1 MKNKYLEITY
11 RKGKVM
17 AAYLYLPREVGEKSL
32 RTEKFIEGIL
42 IDYGKFNQPI
52 GIEITDPRKIRA
64 NIINE
69 ILYRIENISVQ
80 AEEFA
85 PMLASSYG

>member
-1 MKNKYLEITY
+1 
-11 RKGKVM
+11 M
-17 AAYLYLPREVGEKSL
+17 AAYLYLPREVGEKSI

-69 ILYRIENISVQ
+69 ILSRIENISVQ
-80 AEEFA
+80 AEDFA
-85 PMLASSYG
+85 PLLASS